1 MNATTTTTT
10 MFEYRARDR
19 SGGIHAGM
27 MEGSSSA
34 AVASAL
40 REKGYVPLRVD
51 EKRTS
56 ALDKQLSIPGFKKKV
71 KPKEVA
77 IFSRQLAT
85 MVNSGLTLVRSL
97 TILEEQTENPL
108 FCKIISQV
116 RQHVE
121 QGSSLSSALDSYSGT
136 FNHLY
141 VSMIRAGEVGGA
153 LDETL
158 VRLADTLESSVRLR
172 SKVKSAM
179 AYPIVVLSL
188 IVLIVS
194 GMLLF
199 VVPIFKNMYDDLGGS
214 LPLPT
219 QMLINVSGFLTTF
232 WWLFLGLAVGGIT
245 AFRRWKSSDA
255 GKVSWDR
262 LKLRAPIFGK
272 LVQKVAISRFARTF
286 SVLSR
291 TGVPVLQAL
300 DIVAATAGNALV
312 GEAINDVQASV
323 KRGESLAG
331 PLSRHEVFPPMVTH
345 MMAVGEET
353 GALDTMLSK
362 VADFYDNEVDDTVSA
377 LTSLIEPLLIVV
389 MGVAVGGILIALYL
403 PMFNIAN
410 LIQQ

>member
-1 MNATTTTTT
+1 MST
-10 MFEYRARDR
+10 MTFEYRARDR
-19 SGGIHAGM
+19 SGGIHAGVL
-27 MEGSSSA
+27 EGSSSA

-40 REKGYVPLRVD
+40 REKGYVPLRID
-51 EKRTS
+51 EKRSS
-56 ALDKQLSIPGFKKKV
+56 ALDKEFSLPGFKKKV

-85 MVNSGLTLVRSL
+85 MVNSGLTLTRAL
-97 TILEEQTENPL
+97 GILEEQTEGPL
-108 FCKIISQV
+108 LQGIITDV
-116 RQHVE
+116 RLQVE
-121 QGSSLSSALDSYSGT
+121 QGSSLSAALAHHSDA

-158 VRLADTLESSVRLR
+158 VRLADTLESTVRLR

-179 AYPIVVLSL
+179 AYPVVVLSL
-188 IVLIVS
+188 IVLIVA

-199 VVPIFKNMYDDLGGS
+199 VVPIFKGMYDDLGGT

-219 QMLINVSGFLTTF
+219 LMLINVSGFMTKF
-232 WWLFLGLAVGGIT
+232 WWLFVGLIVGGVT
-245 AFRRWKSSDA
+245 MFRRWKRSDA
-255 GKVSWDR
+255 GSITWDR
-262 LKLRAPIFGK
+262 LKLRAPVFGT

-312 GEAINDVQASV
+312 GQAVNDVQASV

-331 PLSRHEVFPPMVTH
+331 PLSRHEIFPPMVTH
-345 MMAVGEET
+345 MIAVGEET

-389 MGVAVGGILIALYL
+389 MGLAVGGILIALYL

-410 LIQQ
+410 LIQN

>member
-1 MNATTTTTT
+1 MSTTT
-10 MFEYRARDR
+10 FEYRARDR
-19 SGGIHAGM
+19 SGGVHAGVI
-27 MEGSSSA
+27 EGSSSA

-40 REKGYVPLRVD
+40 REKGYVPLRID
-51 EKRTS
+51 EKRSS
-56 ALDKQLSIPGFKKKV
+56 ALDKEFSIPGFKKKV

-85 MVNSGLTLVRSL
+85 MVNSGLTLTRAL
-97 TILEEQTENPL
+97 GILEEQTDGAL
-108 FCKIISQV
+108 LRGMITDV
-116 RQHVE
+116 RQQVE
-121 QGSSLSSALDSYSGT
+121 QGSSLSAALANHPDA

-158 VRLADTLESSVRLR
+158 VRLADTLESTVRLR

-179 AYPIVVLSL
+179 AYPVVVLTL
-188 IVLIVS
+188 IVLIVA

-199 VVPIFKNMYDDLGGS
+199 VVPIFKGMYDDLGGT

-219 QMLINVSGFLTTF
+219 LMLINISGFMTKF
-232 WWLFLGLAVGGIT
+232 WWLFLGLMVGGVT
-245 AFRRWKSSDA
+245 LFRRWKRSET
-255 GKVSWDR
+255 GQVSWDR
-262 LKLRAPIFGK
+262 LKLRAPVFGK

-300 DIVAATAGNALV
+300 DIVASTAGNALV
-312 GEAINDVQASV
+312 GQAVHDVQASV

-331 PLSRHEVFPPMVTH
+331 PLSRHDIFPPMVTH
-345 MMAVGEET
+345 MIAVGEET

-389 MGVAVGGILIALYL
+389 MGLAVGGILIALYL

-410 LIQQ
+410 LIQN

>member
-1 MNATTTTTT
+1 MSTT

-19 SGGIHAGM
+19 SGGVHAGVV
-27 MEGSSSA
+27 EGSSSA

-40 REKGYVPLRVD
+40 REKGYVPLRID
-51 EKRTS
+51 EKKAS

-85 MVNSGLTLVRSL
+85 MVNSGLTLTRSL
-97 TILEEQTENPL
+97 TILEEQTESEL
-108 FCKIISQV
+108 FRGIITEV
-116 RQHVE
+116 RQQVE
-121 QGSSLSSALDSYSGT
+121 QGSSLSAALALHSAT

-158 VRLADTLESSVRLR
+158 VRLADTLESTVRLR

-179 AYPIVVLSL
+179 AYPVVVLTLIVV
-188 IVLIVS
+188 IVA

-199 VVPIFKNMYDDLGGS
+199 VVPIFKGMYDDLGGT

-219 QMLINVSGFLTTF
+219 LMLINISGVLTKF
-232 WWLFLGLAVGGIT
+232 WWLFLALIIGGVVM
-245 AFRRWKSSDA
+245 FRRWKGSDT
-255 GKVSWDR
+255 GRVSWDR
-262 LKLRAPIFGK
+262 MKLRAPVFGK

-300 DIVAATAGNALV
+300 DIVSATAGNALV
-312 GEAINDVQASV
+312 GQAVDDIQASV

-345 MMAVGEET
+345 MIAVGEET

-362 VADFYDNEVDDTVSA
+362 VADFYDNEVDDTVNA

-389 MGVAVGGILIALYL
+389 MGLAVGGILIALYL

-410 LIQQ
+410 LIQN